1 MSAEKRMKH
10 TVDEHLKHI
19 RAEVKGLTSVETAQE
34 AVEMVVATA
43 RSQAAKEGK
52 AVPTV
57 VISQEHIAG
66 IVQGDDRFV
75 RKIIAIVAAVLDY
88 EAAGSAPAGAGG
100 AAIVR
105 DGGDEGKEAGVKIIA
120 APGLTSD
127 VGGGK

>member
-19 RAEVKGLTSVETAQE
+19 RAEVKGLTTTEAAQE

-43 RSQAAKEGK
+43 RAQAAKEGK
-52 AVPTV
+52 PVPTV

-75 RKIIAIVAAVLDY
+75 RRIIAIIAAVLDY
-88 EAAGSAPAGAGG
+88 EASDRAPAGAGG
-100 AAIVR
+100 GAVELE
-105 DGGDEGKEAGVKIIA
+105 GGGAGKEAGVFEIA
-120 APGLTSD
+120 KPGATSAD
-127 VGGGK
+127 GGPK